1 MARDDEVLPAAELPE
16 EILERIDEAWDL
28 LERGDA
34 DEAALEA
41 EELTRQTRGHP
52 EARFLLGAT
61 LLDLGDP
68 TEALRELRA
77 SEGKVSDPE
86 LLRYYIASTLYELA
100 RFEEAEAILRPL
112 REVEEDRAAIEY
124 SLAEVLEHLERSDE
138 AEECYRAANR
148 LDPEAFPLPRRIPR
162 AEFEKVVEEA
172 AASLPS
178 DLRDHLKEIAV
189 VVEDLPRR
197 ELFEEDAGDTISPS
211 LLGLFVGRNLR
222 EESVFDLP
230 GLPRT
235 IFLYQRNLERE
246 CRTREEL
253 VHEIRQT
260 LFHEL
265 GHYLG
270 LEEEDLEARGLE

>member
-1 MARDDEVLPAAELPE
+1 MTHGNEKPPVAELPDD
-16 EILERIDEAWDL
+16 ILERLDEAWEM
-28 LERGDA
+28 LEHGDA
-34 DEAALEA
+34 DEAGMEA
-41 EELTRQTRGHP
+41 EELTRITRGHP
-52 EARFLLGAT
+52 EARFLLGAA

-68 TEALRELRA
+68 AEALKELRA
-77 SEGKVSDPE
+77 SEEKVSDPE
-86 LLRYYIASTLYELA
+86 LLRYYVASTLYELA

-112 REVEEDRAAIEY
+112 REIEEDRAAVEFA
-124 SLAEVLEHLERSDE
+124 LAEVLEHLGR
-138 AEECYRAANR
+138 AEEADEGFRAANN
-148 LDPEAFPLPRRIPR
+148 LDPEAFPLPMRMPR
-162 AEFEKVVEEA
+162 AEFDAVVEEA
-172 AASLPS
+172 SAALPQ
-178 DLRDHLKEIAV
+178 DLRDHLKEVAV

-197 ELFEEDAGDTISPS
+197 ELFDAEDGDTLSPS
-211 LLGLFVGRNLR
+211 LLGLFVGHNLR
-222 EESVFDLP
+222 EESVFALP

-246 CRTREEL
+246 CRTRDEL